1 MAEEFANEFPISMA
15 IFMELFCSIHMSVFV
30 LQPLAEFINPE
41 KKTSLFWNFFVIRAV
56 ILLVGNFITTFI
68 AILDFLA
75 IFFGAFIVLPVLS
88 GLKKERHNAMA
99 QKKQV
104 NSSLFDARK
113 NAKAAIESELINIH
127 TELEKLG
134 ILDEELLK
142 RELYN
147 IFIKYKMHYSN
158 QNFEILIPLCDE
170 KFLEYTKQRM
180 NFIESKKYKEVS
192 ENFSLLNAKIIDVYS
207 NNTIQKITTIFNVS
221 CTEYLMNANGKILKG
236 NQYSVKNKKIKV
248 AFRKNISGDKLY
260 RKCPNCGAP
269 IMPYD
274 ITCDYCNAVIPND
287 NDWRIS
293 LIEEIEE
300 KVH

>member
-15 IFMELFCSIHMSVFV
+15 IFMELFCTIHMSVFV

-41 KKTSLFWNFFVIRAV
+41 KKTTLFLRFSIIRAI

-68 AILDFLA
+68 ALLDFLA
-75 IFFGAFIVLPVLS
+75 IFFGAFIVLPVLK
-88 GLKKERHNAMA
+88 GLQSERNNSIANE
-99 QKKQV
+99 KQV
-104 NSSLFDARK
+104 NGSLFDARK
-113 NAKAAIESELINIH
+113 NTKAAIESEKINIQV
-127 TELEKLG
+127 ELEKLG
-134 ILDEELLK
+134 IFDQELLK

-147 IFIKYKMHYSN
+147 IFIKYKTHYSN

-180 NFIESKKYKEVS
+180 NFVKSKNYKEIS
-192 ENFSLLNAKIIDVYS
+192 ENFSLSNSNIIDVFS
-207 NNTIQKITTIFNVS
+207 NNTIQKITMIFDVS

-236 NQYSVKNKKIKV
+236 NQYSVINKKVQV
-248 AFRKNISGDKLY
+248 AFRKNISGENLY

-293 LIEEIEE
+293 TIEE
-300 KVH
+300 KEY